1 MAGRVPAAGS
11 LLLGLLACGAR
22 AERAWGTA
30 LQAELAMPASGSL
43 HWLGGGR
50 DQSAGPGE
58 AESPLGP
65 VLQRQGPHRQSSAA
79 SGGPRP
85 TGPEKAESFR
95 ASGDGGGP
103 LRSGGP
109 PDRLAVPGAK
119 LVRESSQLG
128 ALGSVRPVAR
138 RAHSTEEEQA
148 AASGTDA
155 REQRRFLEHLH
166 ADGTP
171 PDALARAEQ
180 QLDGSGVREKAV
192 LLPEEPAVDCNTK
205 DVTDPKQMLAMLHG
219 CTKAL
224 DRFGEQTRGVERAD
238 RAANEKDVEALR
250 HTAKD
255 LLAIKEGKSFH
266 EAWDEDQQAALRHL
280 MEQVSRDEATI
291 KKLAAE
297 P

>member
-1 MAGRVPAAGS
+1 MARRVPAAGS

-65 VLQRQGPHRQSSAA
+65 VLQPQGPHRQSSAA
-79 SGGPRP
+79 GGGPRP

-205 DVTDPKQMLAMLHG
+205 DPRGRHRPQADARHAARLHQG
-219 CTKAL
+219 PGPL
-224 DRFGEQTRGVERAD
+224 RRAD
-238 RAANEKDVEALR
+238 EGRRASR
-250 HTAKD
+250 QGGQR
-255 LLAIKEGKSFH
+255 EGRRGAQAH
-266 EAWDEDQQAALRHL
+266 GEGPAGDQGGEELPRG
-280 MEQVSRDEATI
+280 MG
-291 KKLAAE
+291 
-297 P
+297 